1 MPQMSNQYISNE
13 NRQRIIDAYLNK
25 HTASQIADIM
35 GFKRT
40 SVYAI
45 IKKYQNNEAI
55 ERGLKGGMRRRS
67 LSDEQK
73 LLIISW
79 IDEECGLTLAQIK
92 ARCLSEL
99 NITVSKSTI

>member
-1 MPQMSNQYISNE
+1 MPQMPNQYISNE
-13 NRQRIIDAYLNK
+13 NRQIIIDAYLNG

-67 LSDEQK
+67 LSDEQ
-73 LLIISW
+73 
-79 IDEECGLTLAQIK
+79 
-92 ARCLSEL
+92 
-99 NITVSKSTI
+99 